1 MSLGILIGSGDGQVE
16 LFGLFLAWDRKFTGG
31 QEPISSMRSW
41 QKLNLLKLQVT
52 ADVQTP
58 RMKPRCSILLAGMSE
73 LQTKSLLFLSNQ
85 ASLLILLFLSAAP
98 GFFQE

>member
-1 MSLGILIGSGDGQVE
+1 MSLGILISSGDGQVE
-16 LFGLFLAWDRKFTGG
+16 LLGLFLAWDRKFTGG
-31 QEPISSMRSW
+31 QEPISSMRSR
-41 QKLNLLKLQVT
+41 QKLKILKLQVT

-58 RMKPRCSILLAGMSE
+58 RVKRRCSVLLAGMSA
-73 LQTKSLLFLSNQ
+73 LQTKCLFFLSSQ

>member
-1 MSLGILIGSGDGQVE
+1 MSLRILISSGDRQVE
-16 LFGLFLAWDRKFTGG
+16 LLGLFLAWDRKFSGG

-41 QKLNLLKLQVT
+41 QKRKLLKLQVT
-52 ADVQTP
+52 ADIQTP
-58 RMKPRCSILLAGMSE
+58 RKKRRCSVLLAGMSK

>member
-1 MSLGILIGSGDGQVE
+1 MSLGILISSGDGQVE
-16 LFGLFLAWDRKFTGG
+16 LLGLFLAWDRKFTGG
-31 QEPISSMRSW
+31 QEPISSMRSR
-41 QKLNLLKLQVT
+41 QKLKLLKLQVT

-58 RMKPRCSILLAGMSE
+58 RVKRRCSVLLAGMSA
-73 LQTKSLLFLSNQ
+73 LQTKSLFFLSSQ